1 MTISI
6 MNKRDTKNLLFF
18 DINPNKIFNKFYHTG
33 SFLARSA
40 LSWSDFCPILVPTSP
55 NRSEIFKILIVLVRS
70 GPRF

>member
-40 LSWSDFCPILVPTSP
+40 LSWFG
-55 NRSEIFKILIVLVRS
+55 F
-70 GPRF
+70 

>member
-40 LSWSDFCPILVPTSP
+40 LSWFGFCPISVNVKSGYFT
-55 NRSEIFKILIVLVRS
+55 VRQIDI
-70 GPRF
+70 